1 MQEEPWY
8 VAAFQ
13 SGYRTVYPHRDLESA
28 RREALYLLE
37 RGIAG
42 RVLDL
47 ACGFGRHSVALLEAG
62 VDVRGID
69 LSADLLMD
77 APGSLAGR
85 LARADIRHLPFRDAS
100 FDAVVNLFSSFGY
113 FAEED
118 DGVVLDEIARVL
130 VPGGR
135 AVLDLM
141 NPDRIRAGLVP
152 ESRTERDGIV
162 LVERRSLSVDGRRV
176 RKEVQLTLPGE
187 HARSWT
193 EDVRM
198 YSTAELLRLAEPRGL
213 HMEAVEGGFDGSGFR
228 PESERQIVHL
238 SR

>member
-1 MQEEPWY
+1 VKEEPWY
-8 VAAFQ
+8 VSAFQ

-28 RREALYLLE
+28 RREVGYLLE
-37 RGIAG
+37 RGVAG

-47 ACGFGRHSVALLEAG
+47 ACGFGRHSIALLAAG
-62 VDVRGID
+62 LDVSGID
-69 LSADLLMD
+69 LSADLLAD
-77 APGSLAGR
+77 APDSLAGR
-85 LARADIRHLPFRDAS
+85 LARADIRHLPFADAS

-118 DGVVLDEIARVL
+118 DGAVLDEIARVL
-130 VPGGR
+130 RPGGR
-135 AVLDLM
+135 AILDLM

-162 LVERRSLSVDGRRV
+162 LEERRSLSSDGRRV
-176 RKEVQLTLPGE
+176 RKEVRLTLPGE
-187 HARSWT
+187 AARTWT

-198 YSTAELLRLAEPRGL
+198 YGTAELQALAEPRGL
-213 HMEAVEGGFDGSGFR
+213 RLHAVEGGFDGSSFG